1 MTNFLHRILVP
12 AAAAAVAL
20 LASAASAQTYSN
32 PANISIPTFGVANP
46 YPSPIAVSG
55 GPTSVGLM
63 TVTLTNFSHTFPRD
77 VSVMLLGPTGAST
90 ILYGRAGS
98 GFNPAGN
105 PTLVFRDG
113 APALPSSGAIVSGE
127 FAPTILINSTFS
139 PPAPATPTTASL
151 GTFTG
156 SDANGQ
162 WRLYVQDFE
171 SGDFGFIGGGW
182 SITFAPPV
190 AAQDASFTYQGK
202 LDSGS
207 AAITGAADFRF
218 SLWSSAANTIPA
230 GQVGATIT
238 RSAVL
243 VTDGLFTASLDFGF
257 GVVDNKSLFLQT
269 EVRSPAGS
277 GSYTTLTPRQPLT
290 AALNAQFARKAALAD
305 NSAQLNNQPASA
317 YLPPAASVWSV
328 PTFGA
333 QPFNNA
339 CINPTV
345 VPISSAS
352 VTTVPGSLVVSWSTT
367 ANTNIAN
374 TSFRVRA
381 RLATGAVGAWSLFYF
396 NQANVHMT
404 ISGNAVLPITL
415 PGSDTIQLEVQRA
428 TGSGNYLADPNDGVS
443 GTIIQIKQ

>member
-1 MTNFLHRILVP
+1 MTNFLHRILIP
-12 AAAAAVAL
+12 AAVAAVAL

-32 PANISIPTFGVANP
+32 PANISIPPFGVANP
-46 YPSPIAVSG
+46 YPSPITIAG
-55 GPTSVGLM
+55 GPMSVGLM
-63 TVTLTNFSHTFPRD
+63 TVTLTNFSHNYPED
-77 VSVMLLGPTGAST
+77 VSVMLVGPTGAST
-90 ILYGRAGS
+90 ILYGRAG
-98 GFNPAGN
+98 FNVPAVN
-105 PTLVFRDG
+105 ATLVFRDG
-113 APALPSSGAIVSGE
+113 APALPNSGAIVSGE
-127 FAPTILINSTFS
+127 FAPTIIFNSTFS
-139 PPAPATPTTASL
+139 PPAPATPTSASL
-151 GTFTG
+151 GTFAG
-156 SDANGQ
+156 SNANGL
-162 WRLYVQDFE
+162 WRLYVEDFANPDAG
-171 SGDFGFIGGGW
+171 SIAGGW
-182 SITFAPPV
+182 SMSFAPSV

-207 AAITGAADFRF
+207 AAVTGAADFRF
-218 SLWSSAANTIPA
+218 SLWSSAANTNPA

-367 ANTNIAN
+367 ATTNIAN

>member
-1 MTNFLHRILVP
+1 MSKFLRQILIP

-32 PANISIPTFGVANP
+32 PANILIPASGVANP
-46 YPSPIAVSG
+46 YPSPITVAG

-63 TVTLTNFSHTFPRD
+63 TVTLTNFSHNYPED
-77 VSVMLLGPTGAST
+77 VSVMLVGPTGAST

-98 GFNPAGN
+98 DAVAVNA
-105 PTLVFRDG
+105 TLVFRDG
-113 APALPSSGAIVSGE
+113 APALPNDAAIVSGE
-127 FAPTILINSTFS
+127 FAPTIKFNSPFS

-156 SDANGQ
+156 SNANGQ
-162 WRLYVQDFE
+162 WRLYVQDFFNPDAG
-171 SGDFGFIGGGW
+171 SIAGGW
-182 SITFAPPV
+182 AITFAPAPV
-190 AAQDASFTYQGK
+190 AQDSTFTYQGK
-202 LDSGS
+202 LESGS
-207 AAITGAADFRF
+207 TAVTGAADFRF
-218 SLWSSAANTIPA
+218 SLWSSSANTSPL
-230 GQVGATIT
+230 GQIGATIT
-238 RSAVL
+238 RSSVPM
-243 VTDGLFTASLDFGF
+243 TDGLFTASLDFGF

-317 YLPPAASVWSV
+317 YLPPTASVWSV

-333 QPFNNA
+333 QPFSNA

-352 VTTVPGSLVVSWSTT
+352 VTTVRGSLVVSWSTT
-367 ANTNIAN
+367 ATTNIAN